1 LGKLRNEEGE
11 RCEDMEEE
19 SKDQN
24 EKSEREKRKLRRRT
38 LKMCTTSGPNKK
50 PGLVGLC
57 GAA

>member
-1 LGKLRNEEGE
+1 MKEGE

-24 EKSEREKRKLRRRT
+24 EKSERERRKLRRRAQK
-38 LKMCTTSGPNKK
+38 LSTTSGPNKK

-57 GAA
+57 GTA